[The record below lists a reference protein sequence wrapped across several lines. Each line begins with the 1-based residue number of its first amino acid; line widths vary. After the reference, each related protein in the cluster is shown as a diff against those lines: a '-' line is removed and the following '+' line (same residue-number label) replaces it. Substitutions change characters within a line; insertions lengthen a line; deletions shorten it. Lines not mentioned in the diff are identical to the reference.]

1 MEPARINLYEM
12 LLCITN
18 SVDLVAPQL
27 ANHHQQVAFLAYHLA
42 KAMGLPKA
50 EQQQI
55 IIEGMLHDIGALDV
69 AERLAVIEEEPI
81 TVNGHAFRGAKLL
94 EYFDPF
100 RSIAEAVRYH
110 HIKWQDVDDGKFKGI
125 HIPLASHILYLADR
139 TCVLINKNNEVLP
152 QIPEIMSNILSKKGS
167 HFMPKAVEAME
178 SLSPIEHIWLALAG
192 KTPINYLP
200 SEILNMTDLDLDNL
214 IELAR
219 MFSRIIDFRSHFT
232 ATHSAGVA
240 KTAEKLGELCG
251 FSSNEC
257 KMILIAGYLH
267 DLGKLAIDNTLLEKP
282 AALTEKEF
290 DIIRS
295 HTFFTYEL
303 LNVSDSITTIKKWAS
318 FHHEKLNGQ
327 GYPFH
332 LTGEDIP
339 LGARIMA
346 VADIFTAVTEN
357 RPYRPGMEKEKV
369 IGVLESMVNDGS
381 ICSNVVSILKNNFD
395 LLTEICKAHQ
405 QIAERDYKDF
415 LASANPGY
423 IN

>member
-1 MEPARINLYEM
+1 MESTRVNLYEM

-42 KAMGLPKA
+42 KAMELSRE
-50 EQQQI
+50 EQQEVLI
-55 IIEGMLHDIGALDV
+55 GGMLHDIGALNV
-69 AERLAVIEEEPI
+69 AERLTLIEEEPI
-81 TVNGHAFRGAKLL
+81 TVYGHAFRGAKLL
-94 EYFDPF
+94 EYFEPF
-100 RSIAEAVRYH
+100 TTIAAAVRYH
-110 HIKWQDVDDGKFKGI
+110 HIKWQDVDDKKLNNI
-125 HIPLASHILYLADR
+125 NIPLASHILYLADR
-139 TCVLINKNNEVLP
+139 TCVLINQNSEVLR
-152 QIPEIMSNILSKKGS
+152 QIPEIMSDIRSKKGN
-167 HFMPKAVEAME
+167 HFMPQAVEAME
-178 SLSPIEHIWLALAG
+178 KISKTEHIWLSLAG
-192 KTPINYLP
+192 RNPINYLP
-200 SEILNMTDLDLDNL
+200 AEILDMSTLDLNDL

-219 MFSRIIDFRSHFT
+219 MFSRIIDYRSHFT

-251 FSSNEC
+251 FSNNEC

-267 DLGKLAIDNTLLEKP
+267 DLGKLAIDNALLEKP
-282 AALTEKEF
+282 TALTEAEF

-303 LNVSDSITTIKKWAS
+303 LNVSDSLSTIKEWAA

-346 VADIFTAVTEN
+346 VADIFTALTEN
-357 RPYRPGMEKEKV
+357 RPYRRGMEKEKV
-369 IGVLESMVNDGS
+369 IGILESMVNDGS
-381 ICSNVVSILKNNFD
+381 ICSNVVSRLRDNLD
-395 LLTEICKAHQ
+395 LLTNICMVHQ
-405 QIAERDYKDF
+405 KIAGQEYETF
-415 LASANPGY
+415 SLLLL
-423 IN
+423 